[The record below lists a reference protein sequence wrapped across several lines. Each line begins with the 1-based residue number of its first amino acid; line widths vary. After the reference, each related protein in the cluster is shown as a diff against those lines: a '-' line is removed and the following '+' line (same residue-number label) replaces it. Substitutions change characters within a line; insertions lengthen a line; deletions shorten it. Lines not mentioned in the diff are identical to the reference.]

1 MGLTVPQNPGGCKE
15 RGTGEGGHTVYMG
28 AIHSTLCTV
37 RHIDNLD
44 NQKITGDGLHSFFWT
59 VQLRRHNFSLLRA
72 FTSTTRI
79 IQSQ

>member
-44 NQKITGDGLHSFFWT
+44 NKKLREMGSIHFFGPYNFEGPISVFFAHS
-59 VQLRRHNFSLLRA
+59 QA
-72 FTSTTRI
+72 P
-79 IQSQ
+79 QE